1 MATKDL
7 MGLIYTGENDAR
19 LRELTLTRAVAA
31 LPVVGRY
38 RIIDF
43 LMSNLTN
50 AGARNVGVITQRNYH
65 SLMDHLGSGKEWD
78 LHGKHDGLFILPPFL
93 TRDNVGVY
101 GGMLDALRS
110 NIGYLRR
117 SRQEYVLLTDSHVV
131 YNIDYLEMLRQHV
144 DSGADITLLYHDA
157 KPRLQQGVH
166 EYRVYFDTNAD
177 GLITALE
184 IDPVQPSF
192 PNESLSAMIIRR
204 ELLVSIVAQTA
215 AQGHHSF
222 VRDVLQRSVND
233 QTLRVMGYRSPVRGW
248 HIDSVQSY
256 YRFNM
261 DTLQADVRQELF
273 DPRRPVYT
281 KVRDD
286 IAARYGDSAT
296 VSNSLVA
303 DGGRIE
309 GTVEN
314 SILFRGVYVAAG
326 AIVRNSIVMQDAQ
339 VHEDAEID
347 HCILDK
353 QAVIKRGGRLIG
365 PATYPIVISK
375 NVTI

>member
-1 MATKDL
+1 MRDI
-7 MGLIYTGENDAR
+7 MGLIYTGENDAC
-19 LRELTLTRAVAA
+19 LRELTLSRAVAA
-31 LPVVGRY
+31 LPVIGRY

-43 LMSNLTN
+43 QVSSLVNS
-50 AGARNVGVITQRNYH
+50 GVRNVGVITQRNYH

-101 GGMLDALRS
+101 EGMLDALRS

-117 SRQEYVLLTDSHVV
+117 SRQEYVVLSNSHVV
-131 YNIDYLEMLRQHV
+131 YNIDFNQMLRYHT
-144 DSGADITLLYHDA
+144 DTGADISMLYHPTQP
-157 KPRLQQGVH
+157 KQPGVH
-166 EYRVYFDTNAD
+166 EYRLYFDMSAE
-177 GLITALE
+177 GQITRLE
-184 IDPVQPSF
+184 VDPSEPHF
-192 PNESLSAMIIRR
+192 PNESLSVMMVRR
-204 ELLVSIVAQTA
+204 ELLVSIVSQTA

-222 VRDVLQRSVND
+222 MRDVLQRCVNEG
-233 QTLRVMGYRSPVRGW
+233 TLRVFGYRSPVRGW

-256 YRFNM
+256 YQFNM
-261 DTLQADVRQELF
+261 DALGRKVREELF
-273 DPRRPVYT
+273 AKTRPVYT

-286 IAARYGDSAT
+286 MAARYGKNAR
-296 VSNSLVA
+296 VSGSLIA
-303 DGGRIE
+303 DGGRVD

-314 SILFRGVYVAAG
+314 SVIFRGVYVAEG
-326 AIVRNSIVMQDAQ
+326 AVVRNSIVMQDAQ
-339 VHEDAEID
+339 VHENSEID

-365 PATYPIVISK
+365 PASYPIVISK

>member
-1 MATKDL
+1 MKDI

-19 LRELTLTRAVAA
+19 LRELTLSRAVAA
-31 LPVVGRY
+31 LPVIGRY

-43 LMSNLTN
+43 QVSSLVNS
-50 AGARNVGVITQRNYH
+50 GARNVGVITQRNYH

-101 GGMLDALRS
+101 EGMLDALRS

-117 SRQEYVLLTDSHVV
+117 SRQEYIVLTDSHVV
-131 YNIDYLEMLRQHV
+131 YNIDFTEMLRHHLDV
-144 DSGADITLLYHDA
+144 SADISLLYHA
-157 KPRLQQGVH
+157 TPPKRNAVN
-166 EYRVYFDTNAD
+166 EYGVYFDMDKA
-177 GLITALE
+177 GVVERLE
-184 IDPVQPSF
+184 IDPAEPNCE
-192 PNESLSAMIIRR
+192 NESLSVVMMRR
-204 ELLVSIVAQTA
+204 ELLLSIVSQTA

-222 VRDVLQRSVND
+222 VRDVLQRCVNEGS
-233 QTLRVMGYRSPVRGW
+233 LRVMGYRAPGRGW
-248 HIDSVQSY
+248 HIDSVQAY

-261 DTLQADVRQELF
+261 DALSADVRAELF
-273 DPRRPVYT
+273 DVRRPVYT

-286 IAARYGDSAT
+286 MAARYGETAN
-296 VSNSLVA
+296 VSGSLIA
-303 DGGRIE
+303 DGGRVD

-314 SILFRGVYVAAG
+314 SVIFRGVFIAKG
-326 AIVRNSIVMQDAQ
+326 AVVRNSIIMQDAQ
-339 VHEDAEID
+339 VHENAELD

-353 QAVIKRGGRLIG
+353 QAIIKRGGRLIG
-365 PATYPIVISK
+365 PETYPIVISK

>member
-1 MATKDL
+1 MKEL

-19 LRELTLTRAVAA
+19 LRELTLSRAVAA

-43 LMSNLTN
+43 QVSSLVNS
-50 AGARNVGVITQRNYH
+50 GVRNVGVITQRNYH

-78 LHGKHDGLFILPPFL
+78 LHGKRDGLFILPPFL

-101 GGMLDALRS
+101 EGMLDALRS

-117 SRQEYVLLTDSHVV
+117 SRQEYIILMDSHVI
-131 YNIDYLEMLRQHV
+131 YNIDFSEMLRSHL
-144 DSGADITLLYHDA
+144 DTCADISILYHPTQP
-157 KPRLQQGVH
+157 KQTGTH
-166 EYRVYFDTNAD
+166 EYRLYFGMDKE
-177 GLITALE
+177 GLVTHIE
-184 IDPVQPSF
+184 IDPTQPHF
-192 PNESLSAMIIRR
+192 ENESLSALVMRR
-204 ELLVSIVAQTA
+204 ELLVNIVSQTA

-222 VRDVLQRSVND
+222 MRDVLQRCVNEGGM
-233 QTLRVMGYRSPVRGW
+233 RVVGYRAPVRGW

-256 YRFNM
+256 YGFNM
-261 DTLQADVRQELF
+261 DSLKADVRAELF
-273 DPRRPVYT
+273 DARRPVYT

-286 IAARYGDSAT
+286 MPTRYGPTAE
-296 VSNSLVA
+296 VSGSLIA
-303 DGGRIE
+303 DGGRVD

-314 SILFRGVYVAAG
+314 SVIFRGVYIAEG
-326 AIVRNSIVMQDAQ
+326 AIVRNSIIMQDAQ
-339 VHEDAEID
+339 IHQNAEID

-353 QAVIKRGGRLIG
+353 QAVINRGGRLIG
-365 PATYPIVISK
+365 PASYPIVISK

>member
-1 MATKDL
+1 MKDM

-19 LRELTLTRAVAA
+19 LRELTLSRAVAA

-43 LMSNLTN
+43 QMSSLVNS
-50 AGARNVGVITQRNYH
+50 GIRNVGVITQRNYH

-101 GGMLDALRS
+101 EGMLDALRS

-117 SRQEYVLLTDSHVV
+117 SRQEYVVLMDSHVI
-131 YNIDYLEMLRQHV
+131 YNLDFTEMLRHHLEK
-144 DSGADITLLYHDA
+144 SADITLLYHPA
-157 KPRLQQGVH
+157 QPKRAGVH
-166 EYRVYFDTNAD
+166 EYREYFDMEAD
-177 GLITALE
+177 GALTQLE
-184 IDPVQPSF
+184 IDPVQPHY
-192 PNESLSAMIIRR
+192 PCESLSVMMIRR
-204 ELLVSIVAQTA
+204 ELLVSIVSQTA
-215 AQGHHSF
+215 AHGHHSF
-222 VRDVLQRSVND
+222 TRDVLQRSINERS
-233 QTLRVMGYRSPVRGW
+233 LRVVGYRSPVRGW

-256 YRFNM
+256 YQFNM
-261 DTLQADVRQELF
+261 DALKADVRAELF
-273 DPRRPVYT
+273 DSRRPVYT

-286 IAARYGDSAT
+286 MAARYGENAR
-296 VSNSLVA
+296 VINSLIA
-303 DGGRIE
+303 DGGRVD

-314 SILFRGVYVAAG
+314 SVIFRGVTVAETA
-326 AIVRNSIVMQDAQ
+326 VVKNSIVMQDAQ
-339 VHEDAEID
+339 IHENVEID
-347 HCILDK
+347 HCVLDK

>member
-1 MATKDL
+1 

-314 SILFRGVYVAAG
+314 SIIFRGVYVAAG

>member
-1 MATKDL
+1 MKDL

-19 LRELTLTRAVAA
+19 LRELTLSRAVAA

-43 LMSNLTN
+43 QMSSLVNS
-50 AGARNVGVITQRNYH
+50 GARNVGVITQRNYH

-101 GGMLDALRS
+101 EGMLDALRS

-117 SRQEYVLLTDSHVV
+117 SRQEYVVLTDSHVI
-131 YNIDYLEMLRQHV
+131 YNLDFAEMLKHHI
-144 DSGADITLLYHDA
+144 DTSADITVLYHPAPEKDS
-157 KPRLQQGVH
+157 PMT
-166 EYRVYFDTNAD
+166 EYRVFFSMNDD
-177 GLITALE
+177 GVLTQME
-184 IDPVQPSF
+184 IDPSRVNHPY
-192 PNESLSAMIIRR
+192 ESLAVLIVRR
-204 ELLVSIVAQTA
+204 EQLVNIVSQTA
-215 AQGHHSF
+215 ALGHHSF
-222 VRDVLQRSVND
+222 VRDVLQRSVHD
-233 QTLRVMGYRSPVRGW
+233 GSLRVVGYPSPVRAW
-248 HIDSVQSY
+248 NIDSVQAY
-256 YRFNM
+256 YHFNM
-261 DTLQADVRQELF
+261 DVLNADVRAELF
-273 DPRRPVYT
+273 NARRPVYT

-286 IAARYGDSAT
+286 VAARYGETAR
-296 VSNSLVA
+296 VSGSLIA
-303 DGGRIE
+303 DGSRVD

-314 SILFRGVYVAAG
+314 SVIFRGVTIAEG
-326 AIVRNSIVMQDAQ
+326 AVIRNSIVMQDAQ
-339 VHEDAEID
+339 IQENAEID

>member
-1 MATKDL
+1 MKNV
-7 MGLIYTGENDAR
+7 MGGIYTGEKDSF
-19 LRELTLTRAVAA
+19 LRELTLLRAIAAMPVA
-31 LPVVGRY
+31 GRY
-38 RIIDF
+38 RVIDF
-43 LMSNLTN
+43 LVSGMVNS
-50 AGARNVGVITQRNYH
+50 GIRNVGVIMQKNYH

-117 SRQEYVLLTDSHVV
+117 SRQEYVLLTDSHVI

-286 IAARYGDSAT
+286 MAARYGDSAT

-314 SILFRGVYVAAG
+314 SIIFRGVYVAAG

-353 QAVIKRGGRLIG
+353 QAVIKHDGKLIG
-365 PATYPIVISK
+365 PSAYPIVISK
-375 NVTI
+375 NMII

>member
-1 MATKDL
+1 MKDM
-7 MGLIYTGENDAR
+7 MGLIYTGEHDAR

-31 LPVVGRY
+31 LPVIGRY

-43 LMSNLTN
+43 ALSSLVNS
-50 AGARNVGVITQRNYH
+50 GIKNVGVITQRNYH

-93 TRDNVGVY
+93 TRDNVGIY
-101 GGMLDALRS
+101 EGMLDALRS

-117 SRQEYVLLTDSHVV
+117 SRQEYIVLSDSHVI
-131 YNIDYLEMLRQHV
+131 YNIDFNEMLRYHI
-144 DSGADITLLYHDA
+144 DNNADITILYHPTQP
-157 KPRLQQGVH
+157 KRPGVH
-166 EYRVYFDTNAD
+166 EYRVYFDMDKENV
-177 GLITALE
+177 LKHFE
-184 IDPVQPSF
+184 IDPVKPNYE
-192 PNESLSAMIIRR
+192 NESLSVLIAKR
-204 ELLVSIVAQTA
+204 EMLINVVSQTA

-222 VRDVLQRSVND
+222 VRDVLQRSVNESS
-233 QTLRVMGYRSPVRGW
+233 LRIVGYRSPVRGW

-256 YRFNM
+256 YQFNM
-261 DTLQADVRQELF
+261 DALRSDIRAELF
-273 DPRRPVYT
+273 DNRRPVYT

-286 IAARYGDSAT
+286 MAARYGAT
-296 VSNSLVA
+296 ADVSGSLVA
-303 DGGRIE
+303 DGGRVD

-314 SILFRGVYVAAG
+314 SVIFRGVYIAEG
-326 AIVRNSIVMQDAQ
+326 AVVRNSIVMQDAQ
-339 VHEDAEID
+339 VHENAEID

-353 QAVIKRGGRLIG
+353 QAIIKRGGRLIG

>member
-184 IDPVQPSF
+184 IDVQPSF

-314 SILFRGVYVAAG
+314 SIIFRGVYVAAG